1 MAVRLRAA
9 WAAAGALWAAQLA
22 EGVLAPGLLNAE
34 LGLLLDSLTIVV
46 TVTLVGWHL
55 LDRCGLRPAVTRA
68 EYEANRDDIEMFKRN
83 FSRARQGIKEATGPA
98 GQPLRCVRD
107 DEAAG

>member
-1 MAVRLRAA
+1 
-9 WAAAGALWAAQLA
+9 LWAAQLA
-22 EGVLAPGLLNAE
+22 EGVLAPGLLNPE
-34 LGLLLDSLTIVV
+34 LDRLADGLGVVV
-46 TVTLVGWHL
+46 TVTLIGWGL
-55 LDRCGLRPAVTRA
+55 LDRAGLRPAVTRA

-83 FSRARQGIKEATGPA
+83 FSRARQSIKEATEPP